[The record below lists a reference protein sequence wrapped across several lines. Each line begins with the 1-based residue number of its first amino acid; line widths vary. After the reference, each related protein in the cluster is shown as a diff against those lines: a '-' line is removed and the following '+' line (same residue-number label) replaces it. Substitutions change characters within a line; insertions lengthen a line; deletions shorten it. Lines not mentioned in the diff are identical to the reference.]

1 VAQMFRI
8 TLSAILALA
17 ATAVL
22 LATNAHAQSGLR
34 FNPGAFTPG
43 LPYAT
48 SNSILDS
55 MPAPSAAD
63 ASQPDSTA
71 AKPDSSAKPP
81 AEPTAT
87 PSAEPT
93 ATPSAEPS
101 AKPAAASAAQTTTP
115 ADTTEAT
122 IHQGLS
128 PEKANSAGG
137 LSLVRGLAPTSPPVS
152 ADVSTSAQNPYL
164 APSPYTTPR
173 SPGGGLKIR

>member
-1 VAQMFRI
+1 MAQMFRI
-8 TLSAILALA
+8 TLSAVLALA

-22 LATNAHAQSGLR
+22 LATNARAQSGLR
-34 FNPGAFTPG
+34 LNPGAFTPG

-55 MPAPSAAD
+55 MPAPSTAETTP
-63 ASQPDSTA
+63 SDSTA
-71 AKPDSSAKPP
+71 ASPDSTAKPP
-81 AEPTAT
+81 AEPTAK
-87 PSAEPT
+87 PSAEP
-93 ATPSAEPS
+93 
-101 AKPAAASAAQTTTP
+101 AAANAAQTTTP

-137 LSLVRGLAPTSPPVS
+137 LSPVRGLAPTPPPVS